1 MAKLDRTNLTSSRSY
16 LFRGRIR
23 CTACE
28 RKMQGGTI
36 RNHTFYRCIART
48 LTPGSAALADH
59 PRTVNL
65 REDHLVGPVN
75 EWIGSLFTPGN
86 LDNTIRDLVAAQDTA
101 PESRRRTDAERRL
114 ADAEAKLRRH
124 QAAIEAGIDPTALVE
139 AVNAANAERTAARNE
154 LQNVPSASTLTEDSV
169 RVMLD
174 SLGDI
179 TSVLNRASF
188 DDLAPVYEELDLQVR
203 FEPAERV
210 ALVSLSPRVVNEC
223 VRGGT

>member
-1 MAKLDRTNLTSSRSY
+1 
-16 LFRGRIR
+16 
-23 CTACE
+23 
-28 RKMQGGTI
+28 MQGGAI

-48 LTPGSAALADH
+48 LAPGSAALADH

-75 EWIGSLFTPGN
+75 EWIGSLFGPGN
-86 LDNTIRDLVAAQDTA
+86 LDNTIRELVGAQDMA
-101 PESRRRTDAERRL
+101 PESRRRLDAQRRL

-139 AVNAANAERTAARNE
+139 AVNAANAERAAARAE
-154 LQNVPSASTLTEDSV
+154 LNNLPVAQTLTEDTV
-169 RVMLD
+169 RAMLE
-174 SLGDI
+174 SLGEI

-203 FEPAERV
+203 FEPTERV
-210 ALVSLSPRVVNEC
+210 ALVSVSPRVVNEC